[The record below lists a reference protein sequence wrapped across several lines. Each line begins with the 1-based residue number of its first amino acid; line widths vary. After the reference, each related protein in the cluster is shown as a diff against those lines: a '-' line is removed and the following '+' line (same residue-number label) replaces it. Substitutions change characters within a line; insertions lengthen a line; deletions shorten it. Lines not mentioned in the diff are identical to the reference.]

1 MRNALWHDK
10 KLQFSFT
17 FFLIAAW
24 LLLTCISA
32 QAETPDE
39 ITSDPHYHLLLQND
53 QVRVFARFNRARIRA
68 EPKSCSATECGQ
80 TQGIRT
86 DFGVAIVRGFR
97 RRKGIGKALDDR
109 VLGIP
114 GRSRMRGVFGTTS
127 KALGGNLEAGNAV
140 NGVPDTPILCRD
152 GKGNIEM
159 YERQRDAVLRGH
171 QQAPGTEPAR
181 DRIQARAPL

>member
-1 MRNALWHDK
+1 LPCQK
-10 KLQFSFT
+10 
-17 FFLIAAW
+17 
-24 LLLTCISA
+24 
-32 QAETPDE
+32 
-39 ITSDPHYHLLLQND
+39 
-53 QVRVFARFNRARIRA
+53 
-68 EPKSCSATECGQ
+68 GQ

-114 GRSRMRGVFGTTS
+114 GRSRMLGVFGTTS

-159 YERQRDAVLRGH
+159 YERQRDAVLRKAASEFRAL
-171 QQAPGTEPAR
+171 QPTAIDSREV
-181 DRIQARAPL
+181 DRPEIDDMILGALRG